1 MKKILVTGA
10 SGQIGTE
17 LVKALRQKYGNE
29 DVIASGIRTQ
39 PPFNQQSDG
48 PLLYIDVRYKQQI
61 DEAVDLYNID
71 TIYHLASILSAT
83 GEKNPQLAYEVNM
96 QGFYNVLEVA
106 RERKLERVMWPSSIA
121 AFGDKTPL
129 DKTPNDTLMRPS
141 TMYGITKVAGELLA
155 EYYFYRFKV
164 DTRMIR
170 FPGIISS
177 EMLPGGGTTDYAV
190 EIYYEAIKKGHYTC
204 FVKENTILPFLYM
217 PDAIKGL
224 MELAQAPLS
233 TLSHRTFN
241 LTGMSF
247 SVGEL
252 ATSIKTHIPEFTIDY
267 KPDYR
272 QAIADSWPRSL
283 DDSVAQTEWGW
294 KPDFDLPQM
303 TKDMVSKLQK
313 KLKSHN

>member
-48 PLLYIDVRYKQQI
+48 PLLFIDVRYKQQI

-141 TMYGITKVAGELLA
+141 TMYGITKVAGELMGL
-155 EYYFYRFKV
+155 KV
-164 DTRMIR
+164 DV
-170 FPGIISS
+170 II
-177 EMLPGGGTTDYAV
+177 
-190 EIYYEAIKKGHYTC
+190 
-204 FVKENTILPFLYM
+204 
-217 PDAIKGL
+217 PDGL
-224 MELAQAPLS
+224 G
-233 TLSHRTFN
+233 N
-241 LTGMSF
+241 L
-247 SVGEL
+247 
-252 ATSIKTHIPEFTIDY
+252 
-267 KPDYR
+267 
-272 QAIADSWPRSL
+272 
-283 DDSVAQTEWGW
+283 
-294 KPDFDLPQM
+294 
-303 TKDMVSKLQK
+303 
-313 KLKSHN
+313 

>member
-17 LVKALRQKYGNE
+17 LVKALRRKFGNE
-29 DVIASGIRTQ
+29 NVIASGIRTQ
-39 PPFNQQSDG
+39 PPFNQQGDG
-48 PLLYIDVRYKQQI
+48 PLLFIDVRYKQQI
-61 DEAVDLYNID
+61 DEAVYIYDID

-129 DKTPNDTLMRPS
+129 EKTPNDTLMRPS

-155 EYYFYRFKV
+155 EYYFYRFEV

-190 EIYYEAIKKGHYTC
+190 EIFYDAIKKNHYTC
-204 FVKENTILPFLYM
+204 YVNEDTVLPFLYM
-217 PDAIKGL
+217 PDAIRGL
-224 MELAQAPLS
+224 MNLAQAPLS
-233 TLSHRTFN
+233 TLTHRTFN

-247 SVGEL
+247 SVKEL
-252 ATSIKTHIPEFTIDY
+252 AASIQKYIPEFTIDY

-283 DDSVAQTEWGW
+283 DDTVARTEWGW
-294 KPDFDLPQM
+294 NPTYDLPKM
-303 TKDMVSKLQK
+303 TEDMISKLRK
-313 KLKSHN
+313 KLNLP